1 MRIATKLLESPQ
13 DIKEDMDIAIGFQ
26 IIASSASFDKWGAA
40 PSILNDATVRCLV
53 KKGANT
59 DLIHRVLKNALMYRF
74 DEINDEV
81 IDMLLDAGANRFI

>member
-1 MRIATKLLESPQ
+1 MRIAAKLLESPQ

-40 PSILNDATVRCLV
+40 PSILNHATVRCLV
-53 KKGANT
+53 KKGVDT